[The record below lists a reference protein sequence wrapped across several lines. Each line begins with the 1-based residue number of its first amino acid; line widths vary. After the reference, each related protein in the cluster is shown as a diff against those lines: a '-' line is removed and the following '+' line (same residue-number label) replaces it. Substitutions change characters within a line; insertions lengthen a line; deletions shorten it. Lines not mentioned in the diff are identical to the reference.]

1 MAQVVVSVQL
11 LRVDI
16 ADNGQI
22 TAYFSD
28 NPQIGHVYNSI
39 ASLEDYLSHQEL
51 WLPTLRAMA
60 LLDYTQESVVG
71 KTVTM
76 SCADPNDL
84 WVKAI

>member
-1 MAQVVVSVQL
+1 MAQVIVSVQL
-11 LRVDI
+11 LSVDI
-16 ADNGQI
+16 ASNGQI

-28 NPQIGHVYNSI
+28 SPQIGHVYESLTT
-39 ASLEDYLSHQEL
+39 LEDYLSHKEL

-76 SCADPNDL
+76 SCADPDDL

>member
-11 LRVDI
+11 LSVDI

-28 NPQIGHVYNSI
+28 SPQTGHVYQSI
-39 ASLEDYLSHQEL
+39 SSLEEYLSHEGL

-60 LLDYTQESVVG
+60 LLDYTQESIVG